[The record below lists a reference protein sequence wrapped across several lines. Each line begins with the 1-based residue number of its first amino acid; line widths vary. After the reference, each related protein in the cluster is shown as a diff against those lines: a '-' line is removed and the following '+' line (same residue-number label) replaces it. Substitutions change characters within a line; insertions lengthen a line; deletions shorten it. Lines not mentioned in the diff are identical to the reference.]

1 MFNKIEMYFYKKKDM
16 NALILG
22 ATGLVGHELLGLLI
36 MDKRFEKIDL
46 LSRRELDLRE
56 ITVTNHVV
64 DFSNLHE
71 LPIHHTIDILFIAF
85 GTTIK
90 KAGTQS
96 KQIEIDVDIP
106 TLVMKLSKQYG
117 IDRCVLIS
125 AMGVSKNSPFFYSR
139 MKAQLDE
146 NAKKIGFKK
155 LILVKPSILMGPRIE
170 KRSGETFSIAL
181 GNMIAKTGLIDRY
194 KPVES
199 ISVAKCM
206 IQSVLELPDGV
217 HEVSSDQIPEFAKR
231 YTDDEFQKEI
241 VN

>member
-1 MFNKIEMYFYKKKDM
+1 MNNKIEMYFYKKKDM

-22 ATGLVGHELLGLLI
+22 ATGLVGHELLELLI

-46 LSRRELDLRE
+46 LSRRELDMRE

-64 DFSNLHE
+64 DFTNLPE
-71 LPIHHTIDILFIAF
+71 LPIHHPIDVLFVAF

-90 KAGTQS
+90 KAGSQAN
-96 KQIEIDVDIP
+96 QIEVDVDIP
-106 TLVMKLSKQYG
+106 TLVMKLSKKYG

-125 AMGVSKNSPFFYSR
+125 ALGVSKNSPFFYSR

-146 NAKKIGFKK
+146 NAKNIGFKQ
-155 LILVKPSILMGPRIE
+155 LILVKPSILVGPRIE
-170 KRSGETFSIAL
+170 KRSGEQFSIAL
-181 GNMIAKTGLIDRY
+181 GNVIAKTGLIDKY

-206 IQSVLELPDGV
+206 IQSILELPDGI
-217 HEVSSDQIPEFAKR
+217 HEVTSDKIHEFAQR
-231 YTDDEFQKEI
+231 YTDNEFQK
-241 VN
+241 